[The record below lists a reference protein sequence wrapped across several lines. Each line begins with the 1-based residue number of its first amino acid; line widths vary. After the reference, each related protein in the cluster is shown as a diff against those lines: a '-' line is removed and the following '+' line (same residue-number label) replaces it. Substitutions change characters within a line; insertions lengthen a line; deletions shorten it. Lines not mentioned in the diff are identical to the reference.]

1 MKLGSRT
8 QSFVKG
14 LKTGFEATK
23 KGYGKS
29 VAFTQKYA
37 PMAEQRLGRAAQ
49 VVVQGFN
56 VHPGKNTVSMGVP
69 NRPRKNMSGWGNL
82 TFDI

>member
-1 MKLGSRT
+1 MKLGPRT

-23 KGYGKS
+23 RGYGKS
-29 VAFTQKYA
+29 VEFTQKYA
-37 PMAEQRLGRAAQ
+37 PIAEQRLGRAAN

-69 NRPRKNMSGWGNL
+69 RRPKKDMRGWGNL
-82 TFDI
+82 SFDI